1 MDALV
6 SLHNLSDETIDEVL
20 VKNIENKYCFS
31 YLDNN
36 GVQCEICVYD
46 DGLCLFR
53 QTNDYLMELHL
64 KSSNYA
70 KITSSEGI
78 IKIDVIVLDF
88 SIKGD
93 ILKMHYLVNDE
104 ERIIKIKYC

>member
-1 MDALV
+1 MNALV
-6 SLHNLSDETIDEVL
+6 SLHILSDETIDEVL

-36 GVQCEICVYD
+36 DVQCEICVYD

-104 ERIIKIKYC
+104 ERMLQIKYY